1 MSYKERRK
9 VEPELIVEFSPI
21 GFPISVTFFIEGQ
34 EVIFIPSRKI
44 INGSE
49 IRKVKKTSKEWIDD
63 EIYKVVYGQALNL
76 LIKDP
81 PDASWLKC
89 FHCSIIPSNIF
100 ELLKAKRL
108 KDIIGRIIQCS
119 NCNHFYKIPPPP
131 ASSKFEKYKLL

>member
-49 IRKVKKTSKEWIDD
+49 IRKVKKTSSEWLDD
-63 EIYKVVYGQALNL
+63 ELYKMGYRQALSL
-76 LIKDP
+76 LITDP

-89 FHCSIIPSNIF
+89 PYCGIISDSIL
-100 ELLKAKRL
+100 ELVKAKRI
-108 KDIIGRIIQCS
+108 KEIVGRTVQCS
-119 NCNHFYKIPPPP
+119 NCNRFYKIPDPPL
-131 ASSKFEKYKLL
+131 SSKFEKYNLL